1 MPQQDRA
8 HATREAILRAAA
20 EEFDRLGYD
29 RTSLSAVLAR
39 SGLTKGAFYFH
50 FASKEAL
57 ACALIEDQD
66 QSWERMREEWDA
78 RAVGPLCKLVG
89 MFVESADRMAGN
101 VTLRAGVRLAADREV
116 GYPGVPSAH
125 LGWEKI
131 IEDYLSAARDA
142 GEIRSDV
149 EPAALARTLCA
160 STLGARYISS
170 ATTRCADFPARMRET
185 LRFVLPSIA
194 SPDWL
199 HSRLSE
205 VV

>member
-29 RTSLSAVLAR
+29 RASLTAVLAR

-50 FASKEAL
+50 FASKEAV
-57 ACALIEDQD
+57 ATALVEGQD
-66 QSWERMREEWDA
+66 NLWAVMRATWDV
-78 RAVGPLCKLVG
+78 RPLDPLCKLVG
-89 MFVESADRMAGN
+89 MVVESAELMAAD

-125 LGWEKI
+125 VAWEQI
-131 IEDYLSAARDA
+131 IETYLTAARDA
-142 GEIRSDV
+142 GSLRADV
-149 EPAALARTLCA
+149 DPPGLARTVCA
-160 STLGARYISS
+160 STLGARLISS
-170 ATTRCADFPARMRET
+170 ATNRCADFPDRVREI
-185 LRFVLPSIA
+185 LRFVLPSVA

-199 HSRLSE
+199 RARLPQL
-205 VV
+205 V